1 MCVFLNII
9 FDKHT
14 EWELFPMSRQ
24 AFVSTYF
31 VLRIKPDT
39 TREYKEISLGSYP
52 SEVNDLASEK
62 ENT

>member
-1 MCVFLNII
+1 MG
-9 FDKHT
+9 
-14 EWELFPMSRQ
+14 RQ
-24 AFVSTYF
+24 VFVSTYF